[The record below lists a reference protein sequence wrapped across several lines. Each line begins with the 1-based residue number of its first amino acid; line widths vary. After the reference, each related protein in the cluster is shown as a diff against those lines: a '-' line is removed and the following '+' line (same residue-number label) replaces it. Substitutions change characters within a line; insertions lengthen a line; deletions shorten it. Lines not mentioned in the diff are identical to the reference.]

1 MKYLLVVAV
10 VWIAFPLWRNNR
22 IAEQRKANPP
32 DAPKNALG
40 KPQDMVR
47 CPVCDLHLPRSDAVT
62 GHRGAYCGDAHRKQ
76 AEP

>member
-10 VWIAFPLWRNNR
+10 VWIAFHLRRNNR

-32 DAPKNALG
+32 RAPENTLD

-47 CPVCDLHLPRSDAVT
+47 CPVCDLHLPRTDAVA
-62 GHRGAYCGDAHRKQ
+62 GQRGAYCGEAHRNQ